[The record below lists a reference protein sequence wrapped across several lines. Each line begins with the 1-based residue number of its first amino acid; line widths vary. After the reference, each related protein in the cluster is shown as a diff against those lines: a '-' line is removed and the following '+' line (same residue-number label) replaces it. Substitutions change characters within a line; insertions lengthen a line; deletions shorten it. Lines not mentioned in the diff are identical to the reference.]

1 LISVLCT
8 IVHTILTLAL
18 DISSSDGAFASIAHN
33 GEMTHPE
40 RAVMTQSQSAPSV
53 PNLARENAAPADP
66 AFVAKLQ
73 QVANLANENCDRAT
87 ALAHT
92 LSGQLRE
99 AQSRINQLELEADG
113 LVERLRADVE
123 TVVAKLQSDA
133 NARVEWTKREAA
145 ARIARGEAEAES
157 RVRHLQ
163 GELAQAQQLTDQ
175 AKAETRI
182 AHDRI
187 AHVETEANE
196 RLSRAW
202 AEIEDRFIRLKA
214 DLAQAELRAE
224 RAEQLLVLIRRE
236 IEDNLMPRSQPR
248 TSGSPEAN

>member
-1 LISVLCT
+1 
-8 IVHTILTLAL
+8 
-18 DISSSDGAFASIAHN
+18 
-33 GEMTHPE
+33 MT
-40 RAVMTQSQSAPSV
+40 R
-53 PNLARENAAPADP
+53 
-66 AFVAKLQ
+66 
-73 QVANLANENCDRAT
+73 
-87 ALAHT
+87 
-92 LSGQLRE
+92 
-99 AQSRINQLELEADG
+99 
-113 LVERLRADVE
+113 

-145 ARIARGEAEAES
+145 ARVARGEAEAES

-182 AHDRI
+182 AHERI
-187 AHVETEANE
+187 ARVETEANE

-214 DLAQAELRAE
+214 DLAQAEGRAE

-236 IEDNLMPRSQPR
+236 IENNLMPPLAEQ
-248 TSGSPEAN
+248 TL